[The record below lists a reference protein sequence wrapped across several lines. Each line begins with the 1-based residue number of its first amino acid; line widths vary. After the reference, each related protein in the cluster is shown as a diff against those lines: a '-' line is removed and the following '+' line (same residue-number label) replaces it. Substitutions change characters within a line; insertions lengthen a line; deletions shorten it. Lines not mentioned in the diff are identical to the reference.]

1 MIVTLKGKASQNSS
15 RSAGLYI
22 LGPNLIN
29 GKSHWLQSSGSNA
42 IWYNKE
48 IKIWAIGS
56 QDYLGSFDADILST
70 EEVSSPQEA
79 TNWEYFDGKKF
90 IKSVDILVDIVDES
104 GTLIIIH
111 SMKKRRKQS
120 RWGVSGKTA
129 MPPKTL

>member
-48 IKIWAIGS
+48 IEIWAIGS
-56 QDYLGSFDADILST
+56 QDYLGSFTADILST
-70 EEVSSPQEA
+70 EKVSSPQEA
-79 TNWEYFDGKKF
+79 TNWEFFDGEKF
-90 IKSVDILVDIVDES
+90 IDILVDTVDKS
-104 GTLIIIH
+104 GTLIIL
-111 SMKKRRKQS
+111 
-120 RWGVSGKTA
+120 A
-129 MPPKTL
+129 